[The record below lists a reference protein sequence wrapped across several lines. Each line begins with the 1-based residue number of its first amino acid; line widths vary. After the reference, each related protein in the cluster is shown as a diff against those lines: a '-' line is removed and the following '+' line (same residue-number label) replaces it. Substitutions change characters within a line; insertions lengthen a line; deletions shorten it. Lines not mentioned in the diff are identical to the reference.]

1 MKNVIVSVQLL
12 ISVLCVASGL
22 KLFTPLTRK
31 LASNHAVSITVVF
44 YHCYQMP
51 VPFIPRT
58 SLTLFLFVF
67 GN

>member
-31 LASNHAVSITVVF
+31 LASSHAVSITVVF
-44 YHCYQMP
+44 YRHYQIP
-51 VPFIPRT
+51 VPSIPRT
-58 SLTLFLFVF
+58 SLTLLLFVP
-67 GN
+67 GY